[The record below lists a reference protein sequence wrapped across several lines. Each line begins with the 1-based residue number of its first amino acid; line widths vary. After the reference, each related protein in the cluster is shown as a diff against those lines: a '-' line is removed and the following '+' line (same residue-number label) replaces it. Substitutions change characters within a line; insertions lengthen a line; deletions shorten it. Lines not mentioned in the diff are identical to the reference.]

1 MLYSYHIFIFSLF
14 ILDRREINR
23 NLAQQLKA
31 KLNFDDSNDVD
42 HSEEEQQEQNEQIDS
57 SFTTNNHHGK
67 SYL

>member
-1 MLYSYHIFIFSLF
+1 LF
-14 ILDRREINR
+14 VLDRREINR

-42 HSEEEQQEQNEQIDS
+42 QSEEQQEQNEQIDS
-57 SFTTNNHHGK
+57 SLTTNNHHGK